1 MTVIP
6 EPQRLETAEPH
17 RDPVFIVDDDPR
29 VLSGLD
35 AVLSLAGLDTMKFES
50 AEAFLEYVGA
60 EHAGCLLADIRL
72 PGMNG
77 LDLQNAVAQRAPQI
91 AVIIIT
97 GHADVAC
104 AVRAMKA
111 GALEILQKPFGSEQ
125 LLSHVRRAL
134 AVSRAK
140 AKKAARTKDARQ
152 KLDAI
157 SPREKE
163 VLYLVL
169 EGQTNREIARSLAI
183 SPRTVEVHRA
193 SLMKKLEV
201 EDLVG
206 LVRLTDSCVP

>member
-17 RDPVFIVDDDPR
+17 RGPVFIVDDDPR

-35 AVLSLAGLDTMKFES
+35 AILSLAGLDTMTFES
-50 AEAFLEYVGA
+50 AEAFLAYVGA

-77 LDLQNAVAQRAPQI
+77 LDLQNAVVQRAPLI

-125 LLSHVRRAL
+125 LLSHVHRAL

-163 VLYLVL
+163 VLDLVL
-169 EGQTNREIARSLAI
+169 EGRTNREIALSLAI